1 MPSKPNSTKQ
11 LKPGLK
17 IRKGLRALPQAL
29 LIALLSLMYGCQS
42 SSQMQPLPKSKHT
55 IEASLMVEPNYTERL
70 LKLLSES
77 PKTLT
82 DK

>member
-1 MPSKPNSTKQ
+1 MP
-11 LKPGLK
+11 
-17 IRKGLRALPQAL
+17 
-29 LIALLSLMYGCQS
+29 QS
-42 SSQMQPLPKSKHT
+42 PKSKHT

-77 PKTLT
+77 PKTPT

>member
-11 LKPGLK
+11 PKPGLK

-29 LIALLSLMYGCQS
+29 LIALLILMYGCQS

>member
-1 MPSKPNSTKQ
+1 
-11 LKPGLK
+11 
-17 IRKGLRALPQAL
+17 
-29 LIALLSLMYGCQS
+29 MYGCQS
-42 SSQMQPLPKSKHT
+42 GSQMSQLPKSKHT

-77 PKTLT
+77 PKTPT

>member
-1 MPSKPNSTKQ
+1 MLFKRNSTPRPR
-11 LKPGLK
+11 PGLK
-17 IRKGLRALPQAL
+17 IRRGLKALPAAL
-29 LIALLSLMYGCQS
+29 LIACVSLMYGCQS

-77 PKTLT
+77 PRTPT

>member
-1 MPSKPNSTKQ
+1 MKSKQNSTPRP
-11 LKPGLK
+11 KPGLK

-42 SSQMQPLPKSKHT
+42 GSQMSQLPKSKHT

-77 PKTLT
+77 PKTPT